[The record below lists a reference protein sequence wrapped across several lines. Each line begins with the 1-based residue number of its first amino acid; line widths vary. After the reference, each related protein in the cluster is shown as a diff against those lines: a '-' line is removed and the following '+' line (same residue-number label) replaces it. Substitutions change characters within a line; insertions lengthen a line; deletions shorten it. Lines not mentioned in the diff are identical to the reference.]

1 MSEKEKKISPS
12 TPEQLDYFEHESR
25 KYRVTPP
32 SITEEAQWKATFGDL
47 LVASD
52 EGSAGN
58 GNSHQLWLR
67 RPDLP
72 IMRVAL
78 SQFRKG
84 KTSIDFE
91 DILFKSCWLAGDQE
105 WLLDEDL
112 YEAAL
117 AEFEP
122 FVEIPDAETRWL
134 ESEGLYELRVGDF
147 ACKVS
152 KPSRKERKKAEKRN
166 SANKPFGTEMYL
178 LETIWESGQDA
189 LATLRQDDF
198 AYMGVLVAI
207 QDLKTQRVIELSKK

>member
-1 MSEKEKKISPS
+1 MAEKKASQKPPSPA
-12 TPEQLDYFEHESR
+12 TPEQLEYFEHESR
-25 KYRVTPP
+25 KYRWTPP

-47 LVASD
+47 LIADSGD
-52 EGSAGN
+52 G
-58 GNSHQLWLR
+58 HQLWLR

-105 WLLDEDL
+105 WLTDEEL

-134 ESEGLYELRVGDF
+134 ENENLYEVKINDF
-147 ACKVS
+147 TGKVS
-152 KPSRKERKKAEKRN
+152 RPSRRERKKAEKRN
-166 SANKPFGTEMYL
+166 TGNKPFGTEIYL
-178 LETIWESGQDA
+178 LEAIWKSGEEA
-189 LATLRQDDF
+189 LAALRKDDF

>member
-1 MSEKEKKISPS
+1 MTEKEKKAS
-12 TPEQLDYFEHESR
+12 TSSPEQPAYFEHDNR

-32 SITEEAQWKATFGDL
+32 SIQEEAQWKAQFGDL

-52 EGSAGN
+52 EDT
-58 GNSHQLWLR
+58 NSLWLR

-91 DILFKSCWLAGDQE
+91 DILFKSCWLAGSE
-105 WLLDEDL
+105 AWLLDEDL

-117 AEFEP
+117 MEFEP
-122 FVEIPDAETRWL
+122 FVEIPDVETRWL
-134 ESEGLYELRVGDF
+134 ESEELYELRVNDF

-152 KPSRKERKKAEKRN
+152 RPTRQERKKAEKRN
-166 SANKPFGTEMYL
+166 AANKPFGTEIYL
-178 LETIWESGQDA
+178 LEAIWKSGEEA
-189 LATLRQDDF
+189 LAALRQDDF
-198 AYMGVLVAI
+198 SYMGVLVAI
-207 QDLKTQRVIELSKK
+207 QDLKTKKIVELSKK